1 MRPRRS
7 LLFVPGARPDRFAKA
22 LGAGADMVCVD
33 LEDAVPPEGKDAARA
48 AAIEWISTAEGAG
61 PERVVRINALRSLAG
76 LRDLAAM
83 AEAAPRAGLVFLP
96 KVDGPE
102 ELRLAEAI
110 LAEARSPMGLV
121 ALIETV
127 AGLENVQRIA
137 SATPRLEAVMFGAV
151 DLAAELACDLAWE
164 PLLYARSRIVH
175 AARQAGIDAIDVPS
189 LEIRNSA
196 AIETAALRAR
206 ALGFTGKAVLHPD
219 DVAAVNAAFSPSPE
233 ETEAARRVVAAFEAS
248 ETGLVVLDGK
258 LVEKPVIRKM
268 EQVLAAARAAGAL

>member
-1 MRPRRS
+1 
-7 LLFVPGARPDRFAKA
+7 
-22 LGAGADMVCVD
+22 MVCVD

-164 PLLYARSRIVH
+164 PLL
-175 AARQAGIDAIDVPS
+175 
-189 LEIRNSA
+189 
-196 AIETAALRAR
+196 R
-206 ALGFTGKAVLHPD
+206 ALPHCPRGPTSRD
-219 DVAAVNAAFSPSPE
+219 
-233 ETEAARRVVAAFEAS
+233 RRN
-248 ETGLVVLDGK
+248 
-258 LVEKPVIRKM
+258 
-268 EQVLAAARAAGAL
+268 